1 MYTAITSLSSKGQ
14 FVLPAELRKKLS
26 LVEGSKF
33 FIMCEGENIMLKP
46 IKEPDKKD
54 FFQMLEKENEW
65 AEEVGLKESDI
76 SEAIKN
82 VRAANK

>member
-26 LVEGSKF
+26 LAEGSKF

-46 IKEPDKKD
+46 IKEPDKNE

-65 AEEVGLKESDI
+65 AEKVGLKESDI